1 MARPGHHARTC
12 SSRNKKRRKRS
23 SRCCGSRHTREGGSS
38 RCRWKDRTQVRPWHL
53 KRQELSEK
61 FRIKRV
67 IVCGRGASR
76 NRHDGT
82 GGDQWSHLRRLH
94 NLWNRCKVHNRY
106 HRDHNLQHCHS
117 VFKVGKIFTWPAR
130 CVGEQKDGSIARTA
144 HVTGECVKTAC
155 NR

>member
-1 MARPGHHARTC
+1 MARPGHHVRTC
-12 SSRNKKRRKRS
+12 SERSKKRGKRS
-23 SRCCGSRHTREGGSS
+23 FRCCGSRHTREGGSS
-38 RCRWKDRTQVRPWHL
+38 RCRWKDRIQV
-53 KRQELSEK
+53 SEK
-61 FRIKRV
+61 CRIKRV

-76 NRHDGT
+76 NRHDGAS
-82 GGDQWSHLRRLH
+82 GDQWSQLRRLH

-130 CVGEQKDGSIARTA
+130 YVGEQKDGLIARTVRA
-144 HVTGECVKTAC
+144 TGEFVKTAC